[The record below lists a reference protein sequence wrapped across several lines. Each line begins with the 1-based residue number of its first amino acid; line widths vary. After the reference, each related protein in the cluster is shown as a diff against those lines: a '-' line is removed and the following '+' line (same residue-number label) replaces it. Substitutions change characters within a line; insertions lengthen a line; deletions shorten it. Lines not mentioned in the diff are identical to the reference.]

1 MSEQML
7 LNKLAIERCMFNLS
21 HLCALVHH
29 AGLKDGNAGEL
40 RADNFYN
47 IINAMN
53 HDLKTLDSDLQE
65 YDVCCGSPRG
75 DNGGGEPPL
84 KVVKPK

>member
-29 AGLKDGNAGEL
+29 AGLDEGTTGES

-53 HDLKTLDSDLQE
+53 HDLKTLGGDLADYNACCEKPLGNYPAVDSSL
-65 YDVCCGSPRG
+65 S
-75 DNGGGEPPL
+75 
-84 KVVKPK
+84 VVKPK